1 LLIECFTVQVC
12 KVADNILTSINA
24 TAGASLS
31 AENVPNCLLLLWYH
45 PDLQEP
51 LQKDVAQLPTTVTEG
66 DVEAVSTTSPALP
79 PRLVL
84 DTVDTSALHATIVSD
99 AFRVLA
105 GPVVDYYAAPTRTT
119 GNSKTERAKTGNNSS
134 GGYGSWMAVRFN
146 VFDEDIS
153 EDCVKALTSLTF
165 LELVT
170 ARDYFRSVL
179 RFFEPFIR
187 DDGTR
192 VGSIQLLCQHLL
204 SVFQFFPADA
214 HLEYILLET
223 LLMMVV
229 QVPSLNHSLVER
241 VVLELC
247 VQAPQAPAVL
257 AVGKQYP
264 NIMSL
269 IKMLIFVCTPSELCF
284 LRVHSC
290 HERGVLARAI

>member
-1 LLIECFTVQVC
+1 M
-12 KVADNILTSINA
+12 ADNILTSINA

-31 AENVPNCLLLLWYH
+31 AENVPKCLLLLWYH
-45 PDLQEP
+45 PELQDP
-51 LQKDVAQLPTTVTEG
+51 LQKDVAQLPSSADSE
-66 DVEAVSTTSPALP
+66 EASPVSVLP
-79 PRLVL
+79 PRIVL
-84 DTVDTSALHATIVSD
+84 ESVDTSAIHATIVSD
-99 AFRVLA
+99 AFKVLA
-105 GPVVDYYAAPTRTT
+105 GPVVDYYAAPTHTT

-153 EDCVKALTSLTF
+153 TDCIKALTSLTF

-179 RFFEPFIR
+179 RFLEPFIR

-204 SVFQFFPADA
+204 SVFQFFPADV

-223 LLMMVV
+223 LLMMIV

-241 VVLELC
+241 VLLELC
-247 VQAPQAPAVL
+247 VQSPQAPAVL
-257 AVGKQYP
+257 AVGKSKRSYL
-264 NIMSL
+264 S
-269 IKMLIFVCTPSELCF
+269 V
-284 LRVHSC
+284 
-290 HERGVLARAI
+290 